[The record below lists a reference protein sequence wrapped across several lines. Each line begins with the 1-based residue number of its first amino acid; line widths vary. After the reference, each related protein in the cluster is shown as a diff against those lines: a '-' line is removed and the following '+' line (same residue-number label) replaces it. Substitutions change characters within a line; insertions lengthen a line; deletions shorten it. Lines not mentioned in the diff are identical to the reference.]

1 MERQQNIR
9 TNHLGLDVAFGRKLP
24 GGVLYY
30 ATRPARSPAA
40 ISSALLQELWRGA
53 LRVLSKL
60 LLQFDSVMDAI
71 RSVAVSCF
79 ERLGRVAVV
88 EEPEGAFQIRVT
100 VDRVT
105 ELLNASA
112 DWTENEV
119 KAALAAKLCRSFAD
133 CYIVVNASGTPL
145 NDGDTTT
152 RSALGVRKDGRLEL
166 LRRPP
171 GGGCSASKSTVHP
184 LLADDEAAAHKQVRR
199 RLRLIM
205 LWFWFFARERLLLA
219 SAWWVSSGL
228 HTLGVGCPPAT
239 HVRPDRMQSS

>member
-40 ISSALLQELWRGA
+40 ISSALLQELRRGA
-53 LRVLSKL
+53 LCVLSKL
-60 LLQFDSVMDAI
+60 LLKFDSVRDAI
-71 RSVAVSCF
+71 RSVAVSCL
-79 ERLGRVAVV
+79 ERAGRVAVV
-88 EEPEGAFQIRVT
+88 EEQDGAFQIRVT

-152 RSALGVRKDGRLEL
+152 LSALGVRRNGRIEL
-166 LRRPP
+166 LRRPR

-184 LLADDEAAAHKQVRR
+184 LLAADEAAARKQARR
-199 RLRLIM
+199 RLRLIL
-205 LWFWFFARERLLLA
+205 LWFWFPARERLLFA
-219 SAWWVSSGL
+219 SAWWVSSGPR
-228 HTLGVGCPPAT
+228 TLGEGCPPAT
-239 HVRPDRMQSS
+239 HARPDRMHRS